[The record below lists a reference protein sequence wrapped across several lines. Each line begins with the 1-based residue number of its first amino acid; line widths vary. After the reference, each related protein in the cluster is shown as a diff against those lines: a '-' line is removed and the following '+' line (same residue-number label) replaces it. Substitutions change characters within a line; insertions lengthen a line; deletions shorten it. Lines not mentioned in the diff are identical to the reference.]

1 MLDGLIS
8 HGKTVHPITLRRFDN
23 NQIWETSYDNKQ
35 WASPSYL
42 YKCYNGYFYDAYKN
56 GSINFT
62 THSYWYM
69 YGGQGT
75 RYGFI
80 SDACHK
86 ESWMD

>member
-56 GSINFT
+56 VSINFIVT
-62 THSYWYM
+62 VNSGNSQIYFTKQKM
-69 YGGQGT
+69 M
-75 RYGFI
+75 
-80 SDACHK
+80 K
-86 ESWMD
+86 